1 MFVEQNKRER
11 LIFVCNLL
19 NIAGWGCLLL
29 GLVGLYALPSIM
41 FTWIPK
47 AQQAKQVEA
56 TNNILEM
63 ISAQDAVYTETGK
76 WAASMDKMEVGIKS
90 QTENYDYS
98 IIVSHDKKSAF
109 HLAIPRKRYLNM
121 YVGIVWKVEDPN
133 KKQIHT
139 SSVLCKNEF
148 RFGCVRDDFR
158 FRRPVQLEKVKE
170 NLLLFHGYLS
180 NYNRSSWELC
190 DKILSD

>member
-1 MFVEQNKRER
+1 MLGEQNKRER

-29 GLVGLYALPSIM
+29 WLLGLYALPSIWA
-41 FTWIPK
+41 TWLTK
-47 AQQAKQVEA
+47 AQQAKEVEVRD
-56 TNNILEM
+56 NILEM
-63 ISAQDAVYTETGK
+63 ISSQSTVYKETGK
-76 WAASMDKMEVGIKS
+76 WAASMDQLGVGIKS
-90 QTENYDYS
+90 KTENYDYS

-121 YVGIVWKVEDPN
+121 YVGIVWEEEDPN
-133 KKQIHT
+133 KKQSYIHGRM
-139 SSVLCKNEF
+139 CKNEF

-158 FRRPVQLEKVKE
+158 FKRPVQLEKVQE
-170 NLLLFHGYLS
+170 NLLFFHENLS
-180 NYNRSSWELC
+180 NYNNNWELC